1 MQPRKDARDT
11 RLYRGPKAIAGVCSG
26 IAEYFN
32 ADVIIIRIAW
42 ILLSFFSAG
51 IAAVVYMVLWVVIP
65 EDPRLNKTVVDV
77 DPVSVQS
84 DKYQNVVDSSCASSA
99 SGAERFG
106 VNAGSGH
113 IPPCPPRSASQEG
126 FSGRRDQQLQG
137 TAFRDYRWDGHNP
150 AENAFRPI
158 GKSEKKDTSSVGLA
172 ILLGLGLVI
181 FFTACAHASTLF
193 LPGVHFSDFF
203 PMVFVALGVVIVAI
217 PANRWSFAMRICGFM
232 FCVES
237 CLALL
242 PFSLG
247 LVPFEAVGSLS
258 IFALILWV
266 VAGCLVIISLV
277 SPSELIVVA
286 LVVVVMVA
294 IILSFV
300 DIGVFER
307 IATLIT
313 MNPPHK
319 KSIPLPISVHS

>member
-1 MQPRKDARDT
+1 MQSRKDAKDRK
-11 RLYRGPKAIAGVCSG
+11 LYRGPKAIAGVCSG

-32 ADVIIIRIAW
+32 VDVIIIRIAW

-51 IAAVVYMVLWVVIP
+51 IAAVLYMVLWVVIP

-113 IPPCPPRSASQEG
+113 IPPCPPRVVSQEG
-126 FSGRRDQQLQG
+126 FSGRHD
-137 TAFRDYRWDGHNP
+137 TAFRGYRWDGHNP

-158 GKSEKKDTSSVGLA
+158 DKSEKKDTSSVGLA
-172 ILLGLGLVI
+172 ILLGFGLVI

-258 IFALILWV
+258 MFALILWV

-277 SPSELIVVA
+277 SPSEMIVVA

-294 IILSFV
+294 IILSFA
-300 DIGVFER
+300 DIGVFDR

-319 KSIPLPISVHS
+319 KSIPLPILVHS